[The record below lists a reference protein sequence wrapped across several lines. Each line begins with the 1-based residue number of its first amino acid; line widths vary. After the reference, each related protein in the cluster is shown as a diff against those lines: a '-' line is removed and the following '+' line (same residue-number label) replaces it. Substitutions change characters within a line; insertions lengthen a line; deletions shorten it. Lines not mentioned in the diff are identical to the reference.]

1 MFSTFLLKIYSKQL
15 SVLIFHSFISHSLL
29 KLYNKILIHTALNLL
44 WLKPPITFRLLN
56 IILYI
61 HLLENQSISL
71 FKKYFLY
78 LNSRS
83 LQSPDF
89 LCTLLFTPSQFFARS
104 TFLFC
109 KNCGSPGAPSFR
121 FLCIYT
127 HFLDITVYCK
137 CSL

>member
-1 MFSTFLLKIYSKQL
+1 MFCTFLLKIYSKHL
-15 SVLIFHSFISHSLL
+15 SVLISHSFISHSLL
-29 KLYNKILIHTALNLL
+29 KLYNKILIHAALNLF
-44 WLKPPITFRLLN
+44 WLTPPITFKLLN

-89 LCTLLFTPSQFFARS
+89 LCTLLFNPSQSFARS

-109 KNCGSPGAPSFR
+109 KNCGSPGGSIFQIPLYLHSLPR
-121 FLCIYT
+121 Y
-127 HFLDITVYCK
+127 YC
-137 CSL
+137 LL